1 MQTIILVDDMQ
12 CEHCAAKI
20 DHALSDIGIR
30 YTVDLPRK
38 AVIVDGT
45 QDDVMKARAVIDE
58 IGFTVK

>member
-20 DHALSDIGIR
+20 DHALSDTGIR
-30 YTVDLPRK
+30 YTVDL
-38 AVIVDGT
+38 
-45 QDDVMKARAVIDE
+45 DE

>member
-20 DHALSDIGIR
+20 DHALSDTGIR

-38 AVIVDGT
+38 AVIV
-45 QDDVMKARAVIDE
+45 DVMKARAVIDE